1 MNEAHPAGPNDQGG
15 GADCVVV
22 GAGLSGLAAG
32 LTLARDGYTVQV
44 VDGAPSIGGRV
55 RGGMHHGEPADA
67 GFQTVLR
74 GYPTVSELLT
84 DIGINSA
91 ELHTFE
97 RRMVVHDGAKWRR
110 LKVLGPGSVMT
121 SGLMSRGDVVR
132 LIRLAG
138 RAGIGG
144 ARELDGGHHQTAAEM
159 FAAAGIGRTSTE
171 MVLRPLLGSMML
183 DRTLEADAGYTR
195 FLLGMMARGP
205 AVLPVD
211 GIGMITDRT
220 ATALRAAGGMLWNGT
235 TVAAITLGEDGRATG
250 VQLVDGRTIRASS
263 VILAVDAGTAKGLLS
278 GVDDLAA
285 ARLPSEPAG
294 CVSATFALER
304 PLYEDATI
312 LLDGAAPEGTDR
324 LDLICQ
330 TTNVTRPGSPG
341 PHILVAQ
348 SATAGWSAVDPGR
361 YADRALDRLRTLI
374 PSYDWSNNVQLVDA
388 TDHPNAL
395 YRVTPGVRENLPGPR
410 TMVRNLV
417 LAGDATMHPSL
428 EGAVSAG
435 TRAAG
440 VVADLLQ

>member
-1 MNEAHPAGPNDQGG
+1 M
-15 GADCVVV
+15 
-22 GAGLSGLAAG
+22 SGLAAG

-44 VDGAPSIGGRV
+44 VDAGGSIGGRV
-55 RGGMHHGEPADA
+55 RGGMYHGEPADV

-74 GYPTVSELLT
+74 GYPNVSELLT
-84 DIGINSA
+84 DLGISSS

-97 RRMVVHDGAKWRR
+97 RRMVIHDGAKWRR

-121 SGLMSRGDVVR
+121 SGLMGRGDVVR
-132 LIRLAG
+132 LMRLAG
-138 RAGIGG
+138 RAAIGG
-144 ARELDGGHHQTAAEM
+144 ARELEGGHHQTAAEL
-159 FAAAGIGRTSTE
+159 FAAAGIGSTSVE

-211 GIGMITDRT
+211 GIGMITDRA
-220 ATALRAAGGMLWNGT
+220 ATALRRAGGMLWTGT
-235 TVAAITLGEDGRATG
+235 AVASIIVGADGRASG
-250 VQLVDGRTIRASS
+250 VQLVDGRTIRAAS
-263 VILAVDAGTAKGLLS
+263 VVLAVDADTAKGLLG

-285 ARLPSEPAG
+285 ARLPSERAG

-312 LLDGAAPEGTDR
+312 LLDAAAPEGTDR
-324 LDLICQ
+324 LDLVCQ

-348 SATAGWSAVDPGR
+348 SATAGWSSVDPGR
-361 YADRALDRLRTLI
+361 YADRALERLRSLI
-374 PSYDWSNNVQLVDA
+374 PSYEWSQSARLVDA

-417 LAGDATMHPSL
+417 LAGDATTHPSL

-435 TRAAG
+435 IRAAG
-440 VVADLLQ
+440 VVTDLMQ